1 LKIYILGICG
11 TFMAGVALLA
21 REKGFEVEGSDA
33 AVYPP
38 MSTQLNDAGI
48 TLHDGYDANSLPDD
62 STVFIVGNAIS
73 RGNPQFEYILEHN
86 LPYTSGPQWLY
97 EQVLRGRW
105 VLAVAGTHGKTTTSS
120 MLTWILQFSGLNPGY
135 LIGGVSQNFS
145 QSASLGQ
152 RDSMGD
158 MSESPFFVIEA
169 DEYDTAL
176 FDKRSKFV
184 HYHPRTLILNNLE
197 FDHADIFDDL
207 PAIQRQF
214 HHLVRTL
221 PQTGLIIH
229 NRDIEALDEVL
240 AMGCWSDCLSFGSA
254 GIGSPGNAV
263 DFTLDDQSVM
273 RDQRTGQSY
282 SINLAQT
289 GQFNALNA
297 CAAALAAR
305 HAGVPLQTSIE
316 ALSQFGGVKR
326 RQEVIAEIND
336 IRIIDDFAHHPTAI
350 ALTLEALKAQTKGR
364 LFAVIEM
371 RSNTMKMGSLRDK
384 VTDSLNA
391 ADVVLMVDNPSLEW
405 DIYAM
410 AQFVN
415 TTTDTQVLVKSD
427 TGQIIDQLVK
437 DCQPTDQIVIMSNGG
452 FDNIHQRLILA
463 MQSKF

>member
-1 LKIYILGICG
+1 MKIYILGICG

-48 TLHDGYDANSLPDD
+48 KLHDGYDASSLPDD
-62 STVFIVGNAIS
+62 GTVFIVGNAIS

-86 LPYTSGPQWLY
+86 LPYISGPQWLY
-97 EQVLRGRW
+97 ENVLRDKW

-120 MLTWILQFSGLNPGY
+120 MLAWILQYSGLNPGY

-145 QSASLGQ
+145 QSACLG
-152 RDSMGD
+152 DP
-158 MSESPFFVIEA
+158 PFFVIEA
-169 DEYDTAL
+169 DEYDTAI

-207 PAIQRQF
+207 AAIQRQF

-221 PQTGLIIH
+221 PKSGLIIH
-229 NRDIEALDEVL
+229 NQDIEALDEVL
-240 AMGCWSDCLSFGSA
+240 AMGCWSDCLSFGTS
-254 GIGSPGNAV
+254 GNAA
-263 DFTLDDQSVM
+263 DFTLNNQSIM
-273 RDQRTGQSY
+273 TDQRGGQSY
-282 SINLAQT
+282 TINLAQT

-305 HAGVPLQTSIE
+305 HAGVPVQTSIE
-316 ALSQFGGVKR
+316 ALRQFGGVKR
-326 RQEVIAEIND
+326 RQEVIAEINGVT
-336 IRIIDDFAHHPTAI
+336 IIDDFAHHPTAI
-350 ALTLEALKAQTKGR
+350 ALTLDALKAQTKGR

-371 RSNTMKMGSLRDK
+371 RSNTMKMGALRDK
-384 VTDSLNA
+384 VTHSLSQ

-405 DIYAM
+405 DIHDM
-410 AQFVN
+410 AQSA
-415 TTTDTQVLVKSD
+415 DTQVLVKAD

-437 DCQPTDQIVIMSNGG
+437 DCKPTDQIVIMSNGG
-452 FDNIHQRLILA
+452 FDSIHQRLILA
-463 MQSKF
+463 MQSKI

>member
-1 LKIYILGICG
+1 
-11 TFMAGVALLA
+11 MAGVALLA
-21 REKGFEVEGSDA
+21 REKGIEVNGSDA

-62 STVFIVGNAIS
+62 GTVFIIGNAIS

-86 LPYTSGPQWLY
+86 LSYTSGPQWLY
-97 EQVLRGRW
+97 EQVLRDRW

-120 MLTWILQFSGLNPGY
+120 MLAWILKFSGLNPGY

-152 RDSMGD
+152 MDD
-158 MSESPFFVIEA
+158 MRESPFFVIEA

-240 AMGCWSDCLSFGSA
+240 AMGCWSHCLSFGLDTLGSDSMGSA
-254 GIGSPGNAV
+254 NTGSNSNSA

-273 RDQRTGQSY
+273 RDQSTGQSY
-282 SINLAQT
+282 SIELAQT

-305 HAGVPLQTSIE
+305 HAGVPLQTSID
-316 ALSQFGGVKR
+316 ALGQFGGVKR
-326 RQEVIAEIND
+326 RQEVIAEING

-350 ALTLEALKAQTKGR
+350 ALTLEALKIQTKGR

-384 VTDSLNA
+384 VAHSFGA

-405 DIYAM
+405 DINAL

-415 TTTDTQVLVKSD
+415 TNAGTQLLVKSD

-437 DCQPTDQIVIMSNGG
+437 DCQPMDQIVIMSNGG
-452 FDNIHQRLILA
+452 FDNIHQRLIQA
-463 MQSKF
+463 MHSKF

>member
-1 LKIYILGICG
+1 
-11 TFMAGVALLA
+11 MAGVALLA

-48 TLHDGYDANSLPDD
+48 TLHDGYDADSLPDD
-62 STVFIVGNAIS
+62 GTVFIVGNAIS
-73 RGNPQFEYILEHN
+73 RGNPQLETILEHN

-97 EQVLRGRW
+97 EQVLRDRW

-120 MLTWILQFSGLNPGY
+120 MLAWILQFSGLNPGY
-135 LIGGVSQNFS
+135 LIGGVGQNFS

-152 RDSMGD
+152 MDDG
-158 MSESPFFVIEA
+158 SESPFFVIEA

-214 HHLVRTL
+214 HHLIRTL
-221 PQTGLIIH
+221 PKTGLIIH

-240 AMGCWSDCLSFGSA
+240 AMGCWSDCLSFGLDPLISDRER
-254 GIGSPGNAV
+254 STEKV
-263 DFTLDDQSVM
+263 TDFTLDDQSLM
-273 RDQRTGQSY
+273 CNQKTGQSY
-282 SINLAQT
+282 AIKLAQT

-305 HAGVPLQTSIE
+305 HAGVPLQTSVE
-316 ALSQFGGVKR
+316 ALNQFGGVKR
-326 RQEVIAEIND
+326 RQEVIAEING
-336 IRIIDDFAHHPTAI
+336 IRIVDDFAHHPTAI

-384 VTDSLNA
+384 IRRSLSS

-405 DIYAM
+405 DIHAM
-410 AQFVN
+410 AQLVN
-415 TTTDTQVLVKSD
+415 STADTRLLVKNNS
-427 TGQIIDQLVK
+427 GQIIDQLVK

-452 FDNIHQRLILA
+452 FENIHQRLILA
-463 MQSKF
+463 LQSNI

>member
-1 LKIYILGICG
+1 
-11 TFMAGVALLA
+11 MAGVALLA

-48 TLHDGYDANSLPDD
+48 TLHDGYDADRLPDD
-62 STVFIVGNAIS
+62 GTVFIVGNAIS
-73 RGNPQFEYILEHN
+73 RGNPQFETILEHN

-97 EQVLRGRW
+97 EHVLRDRW

-120 MLTWILQFSGLNPGY
+120 MLAWILQFSGLNPGY
-135 LIGGVSQNFS
+135 LIGGVGQNFS

-152 RDSMGD
+152 MDDG
-158 MSESPFFVIEA
+158 SESPFFVIEA

-214 HHLVRTL
+214 HHLIRTL
-221 PQTGLIIH
+221 PKTGLIIH

-240 AMGCWSDCLSFGSA
+240 AMGCWSDCLSFGLDRLISDRERS
-254 GIGSPGNAV
+254 IEKMT
-263 DFTLDDQSVM
+263 DFTLDDQSFM
-273 RDQRTGQSY
+273 CNQNTGQNY
-282 SINLAQT
+282 AIKLAQT

-305 HAGVPLQTSIE
+305 HAGVPLQTSVE

-326 RQEVIAEIND
+326 RQEVIAEING

-384 VTDSLNA
+384 IRRSLSS

-405 DIYAM
+405 DIHAM
-410 AQFVN
+410 AQLVN
-415 TTTDTQVLVKSD
+415 NSTDTQLLVKNDS
-427 TGQIIDQLVK
+427 GQIIDQLVK

-452 FDNIHQRLILA
+452 FENIHQRLILA
-463 MQSKF
+463 MQSNI

>member
-1 LKIYILGICG
+1 
-11 TFMAGVALLA
+11 MAGVALLA

-48 TLHDGYDANSLPDD
+48 TLHDGYDANTLPDD
-62 STVFIVGNAIS
+62 GTVFVVGNTIS
-73 RGNPQFEYILEHN
+73 RGNPQFETILDHN
-86 LPYTSGPQWLY
+86 LPYISGPQWLY
-97 EQVLRGRW
+97 EQVLRDRW

-120 MLTWILQFSGLNPGY
+120 MLAWILQFSGLNPGY
-135 LIGGVSQNFS
+135 LIGGISQNFS

-152 RDSMGD
+152 MDD
-158 MSESPFFVIEA
+158 ASESPFFVIEA

-214 HHLVRTL
+214 HHLIRTL
-221 PQTGLIIH
+221 PKTGLIIH
-229 NRDIEALDEVL
+229 NREVEALDEVL
-240 AMGCWSDCLSFGSA
+240 AMGCWSDCLGFGSDSLISD
-254 GIGSPGNAV
+254 GNSFVGNAP
-263 DFTLDDQSVM
+263 DFTLDSQSIM
-273 RDQRTGQSY
+273 SDHHTAKSY
-282 SINLAQT
+282 PIKLAQT

-305 HAGVPLQTSIE
+305 HVGVPLQTSVE
-316 ALSQFGGVKR
+316 ALNQFGGVKR
-326 RQEVIAEIND
+326 RQEVIAEING
-336 IRIIDDFAHHPTAI
+336 IQIIDDFAHHPTAI
-350 ALTLEALKAQTKGR
+350 ALTLEALKVETKGR

-384 VTDSLNA
+384 VANSLHA
-391 ADVVLMVDNPSLEW
+391 ADVVLMLNNAALEW
-405 DIYAM
+405 DIHDM
-410 AQFVN
+410 AHCVN
-415 TTTDTQVLVKSD
+415 TSAGTQVLVKND
-427 TGQIIDQLVK
+427 TNQIIDQLVK
-437 DCQPTDQIVIMSNGG
+437 DCQAADRIVIMSNGG

-463 MQSKF
+463 MQSKT